1 MKKLTL
7 VILLSLI
14 SCVAWCQQSETEA
27 VKKVVNTMFE
37 AMRKGDSSL
46 LKSTFHK
53 SMVLHSVGVRNGASV
68 LSVESADD
76 FAKAIGVPHKGI
88 YNERIVFG
96 DIKIDGSLASVWAPY
111 KFYLDDKFS
120 HCGVDVFQL
129 MKTSEGW
136 KIIYIADTRRKDNC
150 PD

>member
-7 VILLSLI
+7 ILLLSLI
-14 SCVAWCQQSETEA
+14 SGAAWCQSETEA
-27 VKKVVNTMFE
+27 VKKVVNTMFQ

-53 SMVLHSVGVRNGASV
+53 SMVLQSVGVRNGASV

-76 FAKAIGVPHKGI
+76 FAKAIGTAHKGV
-88 YNERIVFG
+88 YDERIVFG

-129 MKTSEGW
+129 MKTPAGW

-150 PD
+150 ID